1 MPPYHYRI
9 TIERLDLRQ
18 HSTGEGGLESL
29 SFFASTSH
37 DILTVAKSLRAR
49 LECSACN
56 ATKLTLGLSLI
67 NEVIFAQR
75 DPIQLPEPLLELF
88 KSLEISV
95 AAKAN
100 A

>member
-1 MPPYHYRI
+1 MPERHYRV
-9 TIERLDLRQ
+9 TVDALEPT
-18 HSTGEGGLESL
+18 TGEGGLESL

-37 DILTVAKSLRAR
+37 DILTAAKSLRAC

-75 DPIQLPEPLLELF
+75 DPIQLHEPLLELF

>member
-1 MPPYHYRI
+1 MPEHHYRI
-9 TIERLDLRQ
+9 TVERLEP
-18 HSTGEGGLESL
+18 TAGGEGLESI
-29 SFFASTSH
+29 SFFASTPD
-37 DILTVAKSLRAR
+37 DILSAAKSLRAR
-49 LECSACN
+49 LECSACY

-67 NEVIFAQR
+67 NEVIAQR
-75 DPIQLPEPLLELF
+75 DPIQLHELF